1 MLDNENTQPSTFR
14 IENWVEITDDRHGTY
29 NKKNIKFNTA
39 TFQSSTCYYA
49 IHT

>member
-14 IENWVEITDDRHGTY
+14 IEKTDDRHGTY

-39 TFQSSTCYYA
+39 TFQSSICYYA